1 MVNNA
6 NEPISK
12 WSYRSKQIRIHPQQ
26 TIIFGHHLTNP
37 EKHITRLD
45 DELYLFGNYGNPKSI
60 HGSYQTL
67 AKTRIGSLL
76 NLDFSDIK
84 LWSDKN
90 RWTKPSLQSI
100 PGSLFQPAA
109 RTIDRLQQAAC
120 AFVIDGTY
128 LSIRT
133 AYSITGPW
141 TLSKVFEMDFQP
153 STHIAY
159 AAKVHPELTVSDNEI
174 VVSFMINSRSGLPN
188 LHERYYFPHFVRV
201 NIYSNILGMPNRRPN
216 CQDCRHLPTN
226 PKIYGH
232 YAGVYC
238 PCLNEFATKPL
249 FLYFL
254 VAKFLN
260 PTPAANTDTF
270 VSFPD
275 GPLDVL
281 PVPEDSKLHTPSST

>member
-1 MVNNA
+1 MV
-6 NEPISK
+6 
-12 WSYRSKQIRIHPQQ
+12 
-26 TIIFGHHLTNP
+26 T
-37 EKHITRLD
+37 
-45 DELYLFGNYGNPKSI
+45 
-60 HGSYQTL
+60 
-67 AKTRIGSLL
+67 
-76 NLDFSDIK
+76 
-84 LWSDKN
+84 
-90 RWTKPSLQSI
+90 
-100 PGSLFQPAA
+100 
-109 RTIDRLQQAAC
+109 
-120 AFVIDGTY
+120 FVIDGTY

-159 AAKVHPELTVSDNEI
+159 AAKVHPELTVSSNEM

-216 CQDCRHLPTN
+216 CQDCRHLPAN

-238 PCLNEFATKPL
+238 PCLNEFATEKHKNKGI
-249 FLYFL
+249 

-260 PTPAANTDTF
+260 PTSAANTENLYLF
-270 VSFPD
+270 RMA
-275 GPLDVL
+275 LDVL
-281 PVPEDSKLHTPSST
+281 PVPEDSKLHTPYKYLELIKNVVLNKIYRDRRL